1 MSDYNEQNAKSLERI
16 AESLEAISL
25 FLTVLMGE
33 DQAEQ
38 TGPAANYIT
47 TQDGIVEL
55 R

>member
-1 MSDYNEQNAKSLERI
+1 MTNGERNAKSLERI

-38 TGPAANYIT
+38 TGPTANYKET
-47 TQDGIVEL
+47 HDGIVEM